1 MDVTFTERG
10 EGWRRRGRP
19 RRVVPDALL
28 ELLYRTHDEK
38 TQATIPVTG
47 STPAEIR
54 EVVSLLRLGADR
66 LGWRL
71 RAQHDSDAIRFY
83 AEDREP

>member
-10 EGWRRRGRP
+10 EGWRQRGRP
-19 RRVVPDALL
+19 RRVVPDALT
-28 ELLYRTHDEK
+28 ELLLTTRDSQC
-38 TQATIPVTG
+38 QAVIPVDG

-54 EVVSLLRLGADR
+54 EVVSLLRLGAER
-66 LGWRL
+66 LGLRL
-71 RAQHDSDAIRFY
+71 RAQHDSQAIRFY

>member
-19 RRVVPDALL
+19 RRVVPDALVQLL
-28 ELLYRTHDEK
+28 EHTYDEQD
-38 TQATIPVTG
+38 QATIPVAG

-54 EVVSLLRLGADR
+54 EVVSLLRLGAER
-66 LGWRL
+66 RGWRL
-71 RAQHDSDAIRFY
+71 REQHDSQAIRFY
-83 AEDREP
+83 AEDRP